1 MLHQGGSFVYSP
13 LAANSHFLA
22 AITHKSVVVGSI
34 IIGLVVV
41 GYVSIVVGSVVFGR
55 IVVFGSVVN

>member
-1 MLHQGGSFVYSP
+1 MLHQGGSFVYS
-13 LAANSHFLA
+13 SLA

-41 GYVSIVVGSVVFGR
+41 GYVSIVVGSVVFGP
-55 IVVFGSVVN
+55 IVVFGSVVNLRWICCL